1 MWMIY
6 RFDSLFFLFFQ
17 KGFFDKYLLY
27 FLIFNKIMS
36 LFVWN
41 NFIFG
46 GFFIVNNRFFILNN
60 RFFIVNNRFLM
71 IGVRFFN
78 EYVFIFVELFLF
90 IDRRLVILYDI

>member
-1 MWMIY
+1 MIY

-17 KGFFDKYLLY
+17 EGFFDKYLLY
-27 FLIFNKIMS
+27 FLIFNEIMS

-78 EYVFIFVELFLF
+78 DYGFIFAELFLL

>member
-1 MWMIY
+1 MIY

-17 KGFFDKYLLY
+17 EGFFDKYLLY
-27 FLIFNKIMS
+27 FLIFDKIMS

-46 GFFIVNNRFFILNN
+46 GFFIVNNRFFI
-60 RFFIVNNRFLM
+60 VYNRFLM
-71 IGVRFFN
+71 ISVRFFN
-78 EYVFIFVELFLF
+78 DYGFIFAELFLF

>member
-1 MWMIY
+1 MIY

-17 KGFFDKYLLY
+17 EGFFDKYLLY
-27 FLIFNKIMS
+27 FLIFDKIMS

-46 GFFIVNNRFFILNN
+46 GFFIL
-60 RFFIVNNRFLM
+60 NNRFLM

-78 EYVFIFVELFLF
+78 EYGFIFAELFLF
-90 IDRRLVILYDI
+90 IDRRLVVLYDI